1 MYKQLDTYSNKKM
14 QTEAF
19 EKRRLQIEQEKM
31 KEAKRKEFE
40 NKMKLKDEVSQHE
53 FLGFMVLKNQDELE
67 RINNLKRS
75 IEFKSKHEKLF

>member
-1 MYKQLDTYSNKKM
+1 M

-53 FLGFMVLKNQDELE
+53 FLVFMVLKN
-67 RINNLKRS
+67 
-75 IEFKSKHEKLF
+75 